1 MVSVA
6 SAALALVVA
15 IAPASTPSGEPQTPP
30 QRNVPTVSLDPEHP
44 FPIVGWWS
52 NGREMLDVAED
63 GAYRLYDSQNRYRK
77 PIEVGRWHRQ
87 NHAAFWL
94 EPYTMRKEERT
105 RVPLSIVEGSVA
117 ISVRTFGSMTAL
129 ETPPFAAE
137 DLFIGLWAG
146 AGGSLDLQPSM
157 RYHYV
162 APRRAVEG
170 QPVVISSHRGAWRL
184 REGKVE
190 LLPDSPSVTAMLLEP
205 IAPAIPDA
213 PNPPKGTPNA
223 PPSVKPNQSGAAGAA
238 ETRKAAEDDAPLIR
252 TLRCVE
258 GTLERV
264 ITRPAVAPN
273 GTQETP
279 TSAPPG
285 PSGEAPAGRAS

>member
-1 MVSVA
+1 MPLVA
-6 SAALALVVA
+6 SAAFALAVILA
-15 IAPASTPSGEPQTPP
+15 SPSASAAEPPASAP
-30 QRNVPTVSLDPEHP
+30 RNVPTVSLDPEHP

-117 ISVRTFGSMTAL
+117 ITVRTFAAMTAL
-129 ETPPFAAE
+129 EAPPFAAE

-162 APRRAVEG
+162 APRRAAEG
-170 QPVVISSHRGAWRL
+170 QPVVISSHRGVWRL

-205 IAPAIPDA
+205 LVPVTPEAPA
-213 PNPPKGTPNA
+213 
-223 PPSVKPNQSGAAGAA
+223 SGADKRPEKGESGAKPA
-238 ETRKAAEDDAPLIR
+238 PGTADKPTSQREDATLIR

-258 GTLERV
+258 GTLDRV
-264 ITRPAVAPN
+264 ITRPAV
-273 GTQETP
+273 
-279 TSAPPG
+279 G
-285 PSGEAPAGRAS
+285 PSGSEPPAGTSGAEQR

>member
-1 MVSVA
+1 MPLLA
-6 SAALALVVA
+6 PAAFALVVA
-15 IAPASTPSGEPQTPP
+15 FAPAVAAVAEPPSTP

-105 RVPLSIVEGSVA
+105 RVPLSIIEGSVA
-117 ISVRTFGSMTAL
+117 ITVRTFAVMTAL
-129 ETPPFAAE
+129 ETAPFAAE

-146 AGGSLDLQPSM
+146 DGGSLDLQSSM

-162 APRRAVEG
+162 APRRAIEG

-205 IAPAIPDA
+205 L
-213 PNPPKGTPNA
+213 A
-223 PPSVKPNQSGAAGAA
+223 PPVPDRVAPKANQPSGAKPASPETAPTEGSA
-238 ETRKAAEDDAPLIR
+238 EKGKPDQDEATLIR

-264 ITRPAVAPN
+264 ITRPAV
-273 GTQETP
+273 
-279 TSAPPG
+279 G
-285 PSGEAPAGRAS
+285 PSGSTTAADPREAEKR